1 MNIGHDNQINENDKE
16 NDIDI
21 MFNTNQK
28 NFFKFRKD
36 IIEEPANEEE
46 DRHDDLQHNIYNTK
60 NEKKNSIHFPEIYK
74 YFLKFS

>member
-1 MNIGHDNQINENDKE
+1 
-16 NDIDI
+16 

-36 IIEEPANEEE
+36 IIEEPENEDEE
-46 DRHDDLQHNIYNTK
+46 SNDDLHEKNNIV
-60 NEKKNSIHFPEIYK
+60 NEKKNKINHNNNKKEKNSIQFPEIYK